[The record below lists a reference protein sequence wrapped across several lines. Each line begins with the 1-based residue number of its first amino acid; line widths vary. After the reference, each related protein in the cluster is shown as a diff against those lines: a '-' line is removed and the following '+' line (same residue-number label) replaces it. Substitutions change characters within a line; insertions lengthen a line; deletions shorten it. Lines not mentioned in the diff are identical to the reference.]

1 MQGAA
6 PMFAIL
12 LNTVNILLPI
22 FLVIGAAALFGRVF
36 NPDPC
41 PISSLI
47 IYVFVPALVLRTL
60 ANATLTPADVLA
72 IGGTIL
78 LFTLAMTA
86 VGYGAVRLF
95 NIDRALTS
103 AFLVS
108 IVMVNAANYGIP
120 LNTFAFG
127 PQGEEIATIYYVLTV
142 IVGNNAGI
150 FLASNGRVGV
160 REAVMNVLKVPVFS
174 ATVVGGLLAIANI
187 PIPTPID
194 RSLEIMGAGAIPAM
208 LAVLGMSL
216 VKIRLGSHLRVIWI
230 AAGLRLVAAPLLVAP
245 IALLLGLEGTAFDV
259 TVVQTSTPT
268 AVLAAAVALE
278 FGDNADFVSAVT
290 LVSTVASLVTVSVLL
305 AVLGT

>member
-1 MQGAA
+1 MLVT
-6 PMFAIL
+6 L

-22 FLVIGAAALFGRVF
+22 FLVIGVAALFGRVF
-36 NPDPC
+36 DPDPR

-47 IYVFVPALVLRTL
+47 IYVFIPALVLRTL
-60 ANATLTPADVLA
+60 ANATLAPVDVLV

-95 NIDRALTS
+95 RIDRALTS

-127 PQGEEIATIYYVLTV
+127 PEGEEIATVYYVLTV
-142 IVGNNAGI
+142 IIGNNAGI

-160 REAVMNVLKVPVFS
+160 REAVLNVLKVPVFT
-174 ATVVGGLLAIANI
+174 ATVIGVLLAVANI
-187 PIPTPID
+187 TVPTPID

-208 LAVLGMSL
+208 LVVLGMSL
-216 VKIRLGSHLRVIWI
+216 VKIRLGNHLRAIWL
-230 AAGLRLVAAPLLVAP
+230 AAGLRLVIAPLLVMP
-245 IALLLGLEGTAFDV
+245 IALLLGLQGTAFDV

-268 AVLAAAVALE
+268 AVLAAAIALE
-278 FGDNADFVSAVT
+278 FGDNSDFVSAVT
-290 LVSTVASLVTVSVLL
+290 LVSTVASLITVSVLL
-305 AVLGT
+305 AVLGVG

>member
-174 ATVVGGLLAIANI
+174 ATVVGGLLATANI

>member
-1 MQGAA
+1 ML
-6 PMFAIL
+6 AIL

-22 FLVIGAAALFGRVF
+22 FLVIGVAALFGRVF
-36 NPDPC
+36 NPDPR
-41 PISSLI
+41 PISTLI

-60 ANATLTPADVLA
+60 ANATLALVDVLA

-78 LFTLAMTA
+78 LFTLVMTA

-95 NIDRALTS
+95 RIDRALTS

-127 PQGEEIATIYYVLTV
+127 PQGEEIATVYYVLTV

-160 REAVMNVLKVPVFS
+160 RQAIMNVLKAPVFS
-174 ATVVGGLLAIANI
+174 ATVLGVLLAALNL

-216 VKIRLGSHLRVIWI
+216 VKIRLGSNLRAIGL

-245 IALLLGLEGTAFDV
+245 IALLLGLEGTAFNV

-278 FGDNADFVSAVT
+278 FGDNSDFVSAVT
-290 LVSTVASLVTVSVLL
+290 LVSTVASLLTMSVLL

>member
-36 NPDPC
+36 NPDPR